1 MIVLT
6 FNVTGTDL
14 RRTDINRIV
23 AVNRNNVFA
32 KFNFNSDW
40 DDIFPKVVQF
50 YKNEE
55 YYNVILENDECNV
68 PWEVLT
74 EAGTLSVTVTGGDLI
89 TTTTADINV
98 YGTGLSDSGLVPT
111 VASPGVYSE
120 IVKLASNI
128 ESDYNGIKSIIDT
141 YEETVNNSMT
151 DISEAVTNAHESE
164 MNAAE
169 SASEASKSAESAA
182 SSLEELK
189 NTVINIVDT
198 AEGRTVTADNCSDK
212 IFNNIYIYGESE
224 QEKTPTMENPVG
236 IVNKVTDVTLYV
248 HNKNLLTAQFT
259 EDNKI
264 TDTATKDDYT
274 VYNASYPFYI
284 TKGNTYTFS
293 FESDGIAGST
303 SGTDTVQ
310 AGVLDVTN
318 GKHYMTMADK
328 YLTFTAIHTG
338 KCSFRYDIN
347 KNGCTHSFWNF
358 QIEVGDIKTEYVEGD
373 KQSIEITLSEPLRGV
388 PVGSGGNYTDDTG
401 QQYLADAICEKDDQI
416 GVLRYI
422 NYMRL
427 TSSGFTLFKEYDSGN
442 KISFQKSLGL
452 NYNNE
457 YGLCTHFES
466 SHSYNVDTMWFPD
479 RRIIVTVSDDYTLD
493 TFKKFLNKNEV
504 YLAVTCKN
512 NPVFEAFND
521 DIQTKFKALNT
532 YYGITNVNNSA
543 GAYNKIEYVAD
554 TKLYIDNK
562 INEIAK
568 AVVATESE
576 V

>member
-6 FNVTGTDL
+6 FNVIGTDL

-23 AVNRNNVFA
+23 AVSRNNVSA

-40 DDIFPKVVQF
+40 DDISPKVVQF

-55 YYNVILENDECNV
+55 YYNVSLENDECNV

-74 EAGTLSVTVTGGDLI
+74 EAGTLSITVTGGDLI
-89 TTTTADINV
+89 TTTTVDINI

-128 ESDYNGIKSIIDT
+128 ESDYSGMKSIIDA

-151 DISEAVTNAHESE
+151 DISEAVANSHENE

-169 SASEASKSAESAA
+169 SASEANKSAESALN
-182 SSLEELK
+182 SLEELK

-198 AEGRTVTADNCSDK
+198 AEGRTITATDCSNK
-212 IFNNIYIYGESE
+212 NPNVYIFGEST
-224 QEKTPTMENPVG
+224 QDGMPTMENPVE
-236 IVNKVTDVTLYV
+236 IVNKVTDSVTLYV

-293 FESDGIAGST
+293 FESDGTAGSA

-310 AGVLDVTN
+310 AGVFDVAN
-318 GKHYMTMADK
+318 GKHYMTMSDK
-328 YLTFTAIHTG
+328 YLTFTAAHTG

-358 QIEVGDIKTEYVEGD
+358 QIEVGDIKTEYVEGN
-373 KQSIEITLSEPLRGV
+373 KQSIEITLSEPLRCI
-388 PVGSGGNYTDDTG
+388 PIESGGNYTDDMG
-401 QQYLADAICEKDDQI
+401 QQYLADVICEKDGQI
-416 GVLRYI
+416 GVLRCV

-427 TSSGFTLFKEYDSGN
+427 TSNGFTLFKEYENGN

-452 NYNNE
+452 NYYNE
-457 YGLCTHFES
+457 SGLCTHFEL
-466 SHSYNVDTMWFPD
+466 SHSYNVDTMWLPD
-479 RRIIVTVSDDYTLD
+479 TRIIVTVSDDYTLD
-493 TFKKFLNKNEV
+493 TFKTFLNENEV

-512 NPVFEAFND
+512 NPTFEVFNEEV
-521 DIQTKFKALNT
+521 QEKFKALNT